1 MKDRSLLSGS
11 MQKNPTVRSDA
22 RGGRVALAAVVILAS
37 LSIALAAALAFEPA
51 WMESWYP

>member
-22 RGGRVALAAVVILAS
+22 RGGRVALAAVVILAT
-37 LSIALAAALAFEPA
+37 LSVALAVALAFEPA